1 MQLFQSEQFI
11 NFLYIHYKKFMQLL
25 QSKQFINFCAK
36 NLCNFAETKFINFI
50 TKVYAIVPKRTIYK
64 LLFYKSLCLL
74 N

>member
-1 MQLFQSEQFI
+1 
-11 NFLYIHYKKFMQLL
+11 MQLL